1 MGNIICAIH
10 AILRLESTESL
21 QKILLWWQWIY
32 LCLNLFTMW
41 FQNLSLFEG
50 KSILFDES

>member
-21 QKILLWWQWIY
+21 QKFSSDG
-32 LCLNLFTMW
+32 NGFTYV
-41 FQNLSLFEG
+41 
-50 KSILFDES
+50 